1 MLWDIASEG
10 AQCMDGPRLG
20 SNGSAAD
27 GMNLRHM
34 EVFRAVYHARS
45 ISGAAR
51 SLAISQP
58 SVSRMVRSLEDRL
71 GYPLFSLRKGRI
83 VPTREADRLVAE
95 VDGVFEAVGRVDR
108 MARDLRQGAF
118 DRVAV
123 VAVTSIAV
131 GILPE
136 ALREVAARF
145 PRVPIS
151 LDALNLADQIGAVAR
166 ADADLGI
173 AINVPPLAGFE
184 RRRLANAHFVAVLH
198 KDHPYAARDMLALAD
213 FAVMPTILPPPGSPL
228 GKIVHGAFAAARI
241 GPMPSVTVNSP
252 IPTGALIRA
261 FRGLSI
267 LDGLTA
273 RLIGDPDLVVR
284 PLAEPIAFPVHAFW
298 QEPAKLSLP
307 QMDLVERVEAH
318 LRQLLAP
325 AHAAV
330 AG

>member
-1 MLWDIASEG
+1 
-10 AQCMDGPRLG
+10 
-20 SNGSAAD
+20 
-27 GMNLRHM
+27 MNLRHM
-34 EVFRAVYHARS
+34 EVFRAVYHAHS

-95 VDGVFEAVGRVDR
+95 VDGVFEAVGRVER

-131 GILPE
+131 GVLPE

-173 AINVPPLAGFE
+173 AINVPALAGFE
-184 RRRLANAHFVAVLH
+184 RRRLASAHFVAVLH
-198 KDHPYAARDMLALAD
+198 PDHAYAGRDRLTLAD
-213 FAVMPTILPPPGSPL
+213 FALAPTILPPTGSPL
-228 GKIVHGAFAAARI
+228 GKILHSAFAAAGIRPI
-241 GPMPSVTVNSP
+241 PGVTVNSP
-252 IPTGALIRA
+252 LPTGELIRA
-261 FRGLSI
+261 FRGLGI
-267 LDGLTA
+267 LDGLTV
-273 RLIGDPDLVVR
+273 RLIGAPDLVVR
-284 PLAEPIAFPVHAFW
+284 PLAEPIAFPIHAFW
-298 QEPAKLSLP
+298 QERATLSLP
-307 QMDLVERVEAH
+307 QMALVERVEDH
-318 LRQLLAP
+318 LRQLFAP
-325 AHAAV
+325 ADETV
-330 AG
+330 AD